1 MNISSIQKR
10 KFLGNIY
17 KILYSQGKKPSEL
30 EIRKVFGEYFSVYKF
45 GNPIPSDY
53 TKLDIVAKTD
63 VNLLNEL
70 MANTL
75 FNIEVLYDCV
85 NENNQ
90 EIFSVVT
97 ALNNRLDNLKS
108 KRKILEN
115 KIDDLLFVNSNSDGY
130 FYSYLEG
137 FSNLDNIDME
147 MTSAYIDTLNND
159 VSIPKITNSISNA
172 LTTNNITSSNV
183 KYSLS
188 SNNQSI
194 VDNVDA
200 QEFESVFDGLNDTY
214 WSYTHNSPN
223 PSVVVMTLNIPINTA
238 YNISKISG
246 SLLTSSPCSIYVVAR
261 PADSSKPEQIRS
273 QSSREDYNRFSFTIE
288 ADFYANVTL
297 IIYKTEPDQIE
308 NNSASPYTYKFGI
321 RELVINADY
330 YDRTAVII
338 SSPISVPVS
347 DNNRLTINSVSIETK
362 DQILSGTNIKYYVA
376 ADKTSARQISEFNW
390 IPIESTSSNDNSAQ
404 KIVNLS
410 GSNVRTQYIGTQDG
424 ELRLI
429 PISVNPENINEANPA
444 VIPYTDKEVYRIAA
458 VNNGDQFIDPYI
470 LANLNCYQHYNIFT
484 GSLNTNIE
492 YYKSLNIWTEKI
504 AINDVNEINKNII
517 QNQINNIN
525 PSIFTSTVGLMET
538 KLLTTKEYKVSHQVT
553 KSRDD
558 FNLAVYLNGS
568 LIADLPAGVISSTI
582 EWNFITGINN
592 IVVTYD
598 KNFSGLINFNLMS
611 NKNLTDYGTMF
622 LDYFSYLDP
631 MEFKRRLDISAHLFT
646 IDNFYARREILSSR
660 EISGRSL
667 LNYYSN
673 TLDTVTAIRYRADLT
688 RYENPLQTPLIDSIR
703 VKFKHN
709 DS

>member
-30 EIRKVFGEYFSVYKF
+30 EIKKVFGEYFSIYKF
-45 GNPIPSDY
+45 GNPIPLDY

-63 VNLLNEL
+63 VNLINEL

-75 FNIEVLYDCV
+75 FNVEVLYDCV

-90 EIFSVVT
+90 EIFSIVT

-115 KIDDLLFVNSNSDGY
+115 KIDDLIFANSNSDGY

-137 FSNLDNIDME
+137 FSNLDTIDMD
-147 MTSAYIDTLNND
+147 MTSAYIDTLYGN

-172 LTTNNITSSNV
+172 LTTSTITSSNAT
-183 KYSLS
+183 YSIM
-188 SNNQSI
+188 SNNQP
-194 VDNVDA
+194 VVNNVDV
-200 QEFESVFDGLNDTY
+200 QDFESVFDGLNDTY
-214 WSYTHNSPN
+214 WSYTHNSPE
-223 PSVVVMTLNIPINTA
+223 PSVVVMTLNIPINTS
-238 YNISKISG
+238 YNLSKISG
-246 SLLTSSPCSIYVVAR
+246 SLLTSAPCAIYVTAT
-261 PADSSKPEQIRS
+261 PTDTNKPEQMRS
-273 QSSREDYNRFSFTIE
+273 QTSKTDYNRFSFTIP
-288 ADFYANVTL
+288 ADFYSKIMI

-308 NNSASPYTYKFGI
+308 NNSINPYTYKFGI

-330 YDRTAVII
+330 YDKSAVIV
-338 SSPISVPVS
+338 SAPISIPVS
-347 DNNRLTINSVSIETK
+347 DNNKLTINSVSIETK
-362 DQILSGTNIKYYVA
+362 DQILSGTDIKYYVA
-376 ADKTSARQISEFNW
+376 ADTTSAKQIAEFNW
-390 IPIESTSSNDNSAQ
+390 IPIEPTSSTNATAQ

-410 GSNVRTQYIGTQDG
+410 GSSVQSRYIGVPG
-424 ELRLI
+424 EDSSSI
-429 PISVNPENINEANPA
+429 PINPNPENVNEANPTTL
-444 VIPYTDKEVYRIAA
+444 PGTDKEVYRIEA
-458 VNNGDQFIDPYI
+458 VNASDQFIDPYI
-470 LANLNCYQHYNIFT
+470 LADLNCYKHYHITPGN
-484 GSLNTNIE
+484 SNVE

-504 AINDVNEINKNII
+504 AINDVNELNTDIVKDQISNIAPGI
-517 QNQINNIN
+517 YGVR
-525 PSIFTSTVGLMET
+525 VGLMET
-538 KLLTTKEYKVSHQVT
+538 KLLTTKEYKVSHKVT

-558 FNLAVYLNGS
+558 FNLAIYLNGN
-568 LIADLPAGVISSTI
+568 LIADLPSGVISSTI

-598 KNFSGLINFNLMS
+598 KNFSGLINFDLMS
-611 NKNLTDYGTMF
+611 NKNLIDYGTMF
-622 LDYFSYLDP
+622 LNYFSYLDP
-631 MEFKRRLDISAHLFT
+631 MEFKRRSDISANLFT
-646 IDNFYARREILSSR
+646 IAPFYTRREILSSR
-660 EISGRSL
+660 EISGKSL

-673 TLDTVTAIRYRADLT
+673 ALDTVTAVRYRADLI